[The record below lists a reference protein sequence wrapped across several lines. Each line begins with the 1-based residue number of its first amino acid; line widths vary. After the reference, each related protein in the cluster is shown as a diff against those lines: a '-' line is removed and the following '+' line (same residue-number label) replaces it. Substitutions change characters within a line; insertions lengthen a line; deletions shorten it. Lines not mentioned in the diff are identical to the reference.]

1 MRKFTKEHEWI
12 DVDEKGLATVGI
24 TAHSAEQLGDVV
36 FVDLPPIDGALS
48 MDDEACVVESV
59 KAASEIFSPVDM
71 VVTEINTDLL
81 ENPKLINTDPEGDA
95 WFFKGTVSN
104 PEQLDQ
110 LLDADGYAD
119 LIDV

>member
-12 DVDEKGLATVGI
+12 DVDDSGTATVGI

-36 FVDLPPIDGALS
+36 FVDLPAVGAELA
-48 MDDEACVVESV
+48 MDNDACVVESV

-71 VVTEINTDLL
+71 VVTEINTNLL
-81 ENPKLINTDPEGDA
+81 ENPKLINTNPEDDA

-104 PEQLDQ
+104 AEQLDT
-110 LLDADGYAD
+110 LLDGDAYKK